1 MIEQTQINVAD
12 KHSLIH
18 LGSLDSFD
26 ITEGG
31 KAGGKCILKYLETG
45 SREALYEAVRIYDR
59 LIPNEN
65 FGGEYTALEW
75 LCKLWL
81 APLEEQKR
89 LLSYAPVKSF
99 YEFLQRDGFS
109 SLKWYINRKYHFVE
123 IDRKD
128 LESKERLRFLEDF
141 ILFGNPDR
149 ERWEKI
155 RENMQKLPIRPG
167 MHIADVGSGPGYY
180 SFKFADLVGEEG
192 KVYAIETNP
201 LHLDYLRAYIAD
213 NRISNVEAVRSSF
226 EGIGLQPDIR
236 VDMVFICSLYHNV
249 YAAFTDEER
258 DSFVGSIRRA
268 LKPGGTLI
276 VVDNDLVEEDELPY
290 HGPYIARQ
298 LLLSQLYYY
307 GFELER
313 QYQFTPQRYVLILAK
328 KEKLPKASPDRH
340 AYFTDSGRASLKV
353 ASASSLVRYRIIGT
367 STSGFTWNG
376 KRLAIKLEQGLSCHD
391 SLIIRETAE
400 EYRNYMHRER
410 IGDEY
415 TALLWFCQMYLME
428 EEERRAV
435 LEDALVRDY
444 YYFFA
449 GDDFRILKT
458 YLRNKYNFREPLPLQ
473 ETEGT
478 METDECDISLGQ
490 VNEWSEY
497 LTFNNPNRKLWEHTG
512 EMLKWLDIRAGET
525 VADIGCGSGY
535 FSWQFAKAVGE
546 KGTIYAT
553 EINPDALSY
562 VEKLRGECSARIIPR
577 KAELNDV
584 CLEENSIDTMF
595 LCSMYHAVYIAS
607 IEFVKD
613 QFIKSM
619 RKSLRPGGR
628 LYVVDN
634 DITSG
639 KEPAYFGPGI
649 AKELVIA
656 QLGQYGFVLEDMLQ
670 LVPQRYVLRFRNEKE
685 REGKECI

>member
-1 MIEQTQINVAD
+1 MEQTEIHVAE

-31 KAGGKCILKYLETG
+31 KAAGKCILRFLETG
-45 SREALYEAVRIYDR
+45 SCEELYEAVRIYDK

-75 LCKLWL
+75 LCKLWM
-81 APLEEQKR
+81 APEKERKR
-89 LLSYAPVKSF
+89 LLSYGPVKSF
-99 YEFLQRDGFS
+99 YEFLQKDSFS
-109 SLKWYINRKYHFVE
+109 ALKWYINRKYHFVE

-128 LESKERLRFLEDF
+128 LEAKDQLRFLEDF

-155 RENMQKLPIRPG
+155 RENMQKLPISSG

-180 SFKFADLVGEEG
+180 SFKFADLVGKTG

-201 LHLDYLRAYIAD
+201 RHLDYLRTYIAD
-213 NRISNVEAVRSSF
+213 HQISNVEAVTSSF

-268 LKPGGTLI
+268 LKPDGILI
-276 VVDNDLVEEDELPY
+276 VVDNDLVEMDELPY
-290 HGPYIARQ
+290 HGPYIAKE

-313 QYQFTPQRYVLILAK
+313 QHQFTPQRYVLIFRK
-328 KEKLPKASPDRH
+328 KEELPKASPDRH
-340 AYFTDSGRASLKV
+340 GYFTDSGRERLKIT
-353 ASASSLVRYRIIGT
+353 SASSLVRYRIIGT

-376 KRLAIKLEQGLSCHD
+376 KRLAMKLEQGLSGHD
-391 SLIIRETAE
+391 SALIQEVAK
-400 EYRNYMHRER
+400 EYMDYMHRER

-428 EEERRAV
+428 EKERKAI
-435 LEDALVRDY
+435 LEDVLIQDY
-444 YYFFA
+444 YCFFA
-449 GDDFRILKT
+449 GEDFRILKT
-458 YLRNKYNFREPLPLQ
+458 YLRNKYNFKEPLPEK

-478 METDECDISLGQ
+478 METRESDISLGQ
-490 VNEWSEY
+490 LNEWSEY
-497 LTFNNPNRKLWEHTG
+497 LTFNNPNRELWEHTK
-512 EMLKWLDIRAGET
+512 EMLKWIHIREGET

-535 FSWQFAKAVGE
+535 FSWQFSKAVGE
-546 KGTIYAT
+546 KGTVYAT

-562 VEKLRGECSARIIPR
+562 VEKLNQKCSTRIIP
-577 KAELNDV
+577 KVSALNDV
-584 CLEENSIDTMF
+584 CLEEDSVDTMF

-613 QFIKSM
+613 QFINSM
-619 RKSLRPGGR
+619 KRSLRSGGR
-628 LYVVDN
+628 LYIVDN

-649 AKELVIA
+649 ARELVIA
-656 QLGQYGFVLEDMLQ
+656 QLEQYGFVLEDLCQ
-670 LVPQRYVLRFRNEKE
+670 LVPQRYVLRFRNEKRQGE
-685 REGKECI
+685 KACT

>member
-1 MIEQTQINVAD
+1 MEQTEIYVAG
-12 KHSLIH
+12 KRSLIH

-31 KAGGKCILKYLETG
+31 KAAGRCILDYLETG
-45 SREALYEAVRIYDR
+45 SQRKLYEAVKIYDK

-75 LCKLWL
+75 LCKLWM
-81 APLEEQKR
+81 APEEEKER
-89 LLSYAPVKSF
+89 LLSYAPVKGF
-99 YEFLQRDGFS
+99 YDLLAKDQFS
-109 SLKWYINRKYHFVE
+109 ALKWYINRKYHFVE

-128 LESKERLRFLEDF
+128 LESKDRLRFLEDF

-201 LHLDYLRAYIAD
+201 RHLDYLRSYIAK
-213 NRISNVEAVRSSF
+213 NQIANVEAVVSSF

-268 LKPGGTLI
+268 LKPGGTLV
-276 VVDNDLVEEDELPY
+276 VVDNDLVEMDELPY
-290 HGPYIARQ
+290 HGPYIAKE

-307 GFELER
+307 GFAVEE
-313 QYQFTPQRYVLILAK
+313 QYQFTPQRYVLILRK
-328 KEKLPKASPDRH
+328 KEELPKASLDRH
-340 AYFTDSGRASLKV
+340 AYFTDPRREWLKV
-353 ASASSLVRYRIIGT
+353 SSASSLVRYRIIGT

-376 KRLAIKLEQGLSCHD
+376 KRLAMKLEKGLADHD
-391 SLIIRETAE
+391 PVLIREAADG
-400 EYRNYMHRER
+400 YREFMSRER

-428 EEERRAV
+428 EEEREKV
-435 LEDALVRDY
+435 LEDALIRAY
-444 YYFFA
+444 HGFFA
-449 GDDFRILKT
+449 GEDHKILKI
-458 YLRNKYNFREPLPLQ
+458 YLTNKYNFREPLPLE
-473 ETEGT
+473 ETKGT
-478 METDECDISLGQ
+478 METGETDIPLGQ
-490 VNEWSEY
+490 LNEWSEY
-497 LTFNNPNRKLWEHTG
+497 LTFNNPNRELWEHTSK
-512 EMLKWLDIRAGET
+512 MLKWIDIQSGET

-535 FSWQFAKAVGE
+535 FTWQFAKAVG
-546 KGTIYAT
+546 KDGTIYAT

-562 VEKLRGECSARIIPR
+562 VEKLAQEGDARIIP
-577 KAELNDV
+577 KVAALNDV
-584 CLEENSIDTMF
+584 CLEEDLVDTMF

-613 QFIKSM
+613 QFIRSM
-619 RKSLRPGGR
+619 KKSLRSGGR
-628 LYVVDN
+628 LYIVDN

-656 QLGQYGFVLEDMLQ
+656 QLSQYGFVLEDMCQ
-670 LVPQRYVLRFRNEKE
+670 LVQQRYVLRFRNDKGAG
-685 REGKECI
+685 GKGCI